1 MEDTMSMQHY
11 SIPAHPAIVAKGGSI
26 GAEAAGY
33 LTMDASGRPIWV
45 TDPALATAFPS
56 MRDATRAAL
65 RLPSSDRAYGLPLD
79 VEFGAMRAA
88 A

>member
-1 MEDTMSMQHY
+1 MSMQH

-26 GAEAAGY
+26 GADAAGY
-33 LTMDASGRPIWV
+33 LALDAAGRPIWV
-45 TDPALATAFPS
+45 ADAALAIAFPS
-56 MRDATRAAL
+56 MREAARAAL

-79 VEFGAMRAA
+79 VEFEALRAA